1 MNVWMIVAFLLVF
14 LVGIICIY
22 TTCHIVFDDWD
33 VLEKLF
39 LSTSFTDYYKIH
51 IYKNNIS

>member
-22 TTCHIVFDDWD
+22 TTCHIVFSDWD

-39 LSTSFTDYYKIH
+39 LSISFTDYYKIH
-51 IYKNNIS
+51 IL